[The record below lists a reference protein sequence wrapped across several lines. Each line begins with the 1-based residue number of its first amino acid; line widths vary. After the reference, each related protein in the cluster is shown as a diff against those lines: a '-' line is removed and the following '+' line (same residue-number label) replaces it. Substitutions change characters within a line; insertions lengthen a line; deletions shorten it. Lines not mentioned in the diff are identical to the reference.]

1 MDDCEIVVENE
12 SMNRF
17 VLIALLAACGSKV
30 SNNAPC
36 LSANPPP
43 ECSIAC
49 DPGGNDCPP
58 GYYCGANGTCTADCT
73 PGGNE
78 CADNQV
84 CDATGHCVDTAPDAD
99 CPSVNF
105 TATPT
110 TPTVHLILDQSG
122 SMTEDYGNTDRW
134 NGLRNALIDPTNGVV
149 TNLESKVIFGATLY
163 SGVSRDVNGTQV
175 GIAPCPRLISR
186 PRALNNYTV
195 IRDMLNAANPI
206 EDTPTAESIDAIRA
220 DFAANPPMA
229 GSPPIIVLATDGL
242 PDTCADADPPN
253 QTRQNAA
260 NAVTV
265 TAAQNAFTAGI
276 KLFFLF
282 VGDAGQAGTHPQR
295 MANAG
300 MGLDPVSGTAPFYE
314 ATDPAALTAAFNQI
328 IGGVLSCELD
338 LDGNVDVSQA
348 ASGTVILN
356 GVPLTYGTDWELVD
370 SNTIRLLGGACTTLT
385 TSASPT
391 VTAEFPCG
399 AVIL

>member
-1 MDDCEIVVENE
+1 M
-12 SMNRF
+12 RTTW
-17 VLIALLAACGSKV
+17 LLGLVFFSACGSKV
-30 SNNAPC
+30 TNNTPC
-36 LSANPPP
+36 ESANPPA
-43 ECSIAC
+43 ECTVAC
-49 DPGGNDCPP
+49 DPTAPDCPP

-78 CADNQV
+78 CNSDQM
-84 CDATGHCVDTAPDAD
+84 CDGTGHCVPLDITPDAD

-105 TATPT
+105 TAVQTI
-110 TPTVHLILDQSG
+110 PTVHLILDQSG
-122 SMTEDYGNTDRW
+122 SMSEPYGSTDRW
-134 NGLRNALIDPTNGVV
+134 NGLRNALIDPTTGVV
-149 TNLESKVIFGATLY
+149 ANLESKVVFGATLY
-163 SGVSRDVNGTQV
+163 SGVSQSVNGTQV

-186 PRALNNYTV
+186 PRALNNYNA
-195 IRDMLNAANPI
+195 IRSMLQNANPI

-253 QTRQNAA
+253 TTRQNAA

-265 TAAQNAFTAGI
+265 VAAQNAFTAGI

-282 VGDAGQAGTHPQR
+282 VGSAAQAGTHPQR

-300 MGLDPVSGTAPFYE
+300 AGLDPVTGTAPYFE

-328 IGGVLSCELD
+328 IGGTLSCELD
-338 LDGNVDVSQA
+338 LDGNVDISQA
-348 ASGTVILN
+348 SSGTVILN
-356 GVPLTYGTDWELVD
+356 GQTLTYPTDWELVD
-370 SNTIRLLGGACTTLT
+370 TNTIRLLGAACSTLT
-385 TSASPT
+385 SSTNPT